1 MMVMSKPPLQG
12 GGGQQGTVAGART
25 NHRERS
31 AVMMVGRR
39 VPGVVARGMGG
50 VLVLWAESSGTTRKG
65 CEEQW
70 HHKERL

>member
-50 VLVLWAESSGTTRKG
+50 GACALGR
-65 CEEQW
+65 EQW